1 MNGEEIIEEN
11 ERRKAKYTAVYD
23 QIAGISDVIPR
34 RRLNLKETGEWFIPE
49 DMFHIPW
56 IKTLARYDSVR
67 LFAKR
72 VYSIKN
78 LKIDEEEKVTGI
90 YIDLLRT
97 RLKYDFEFFAASC
110 VKIKHKVTGLD
121 VPFLLNYP
129 QRTLLKEL
137 ERQRLAGQP
146 IRIILL
152 KARQWGGSTLTQI
165 YMAWIQL
172 FRKTGWNSVIAA
184 HLKDASANI
193 KGMYSKLLENLPSWC
208 SDEMPEFT
216 PFQRMANTSII
227 GSVNCKVTIGSSE
240 TPNSVRS
247 SDLTM
252 AHLSEVAY
260 WKDTKE
266 KKATDLVR
274 SITSSIL
281 PVEESII
288 VLESTA
294 NGVGDYFHTEYINAK
309 NKVSDKTALFI
320 PWYDIE
326 IYRLP
331 LKENAFEF
339 YSSFNDYE
347 KYLWDSGATLEAIKW
362 YRAKRKEY
370 QQDSDMQS
378 EYPTDD
384 VEAFTF
390 SGETVF
396 ERNSIELLRKHC
408 EPPAFTG
415 DMVSKTGKTTGRES
429 LADVDFA
436 SKKTG
441 LLKIWIKPDKD
452 SEVSSRYLTVVDVG
466 GRSKKAD
473 YSVILVL
480 DRYWMIYGGT
490 PEVVAQWHGHC
501 DHDILVWKSAQIS
514 KYYNNA
520 LLVIESNTLETEDTD
535 GDHTEYIL
543 SQLGGTYPNLYSRT
557 PADKIREGVPVR
569 WGFHT
574 NRATK
579 TMIIDNMIHLLRE
592 SPYIERCQEA
602 CNEYDT
608 YEKKENGA
616 FGAIEGHH
624 DDLLMTRLIGMYVAY
639 EMPLPKEQKPRDA
652 NARPIWKQR
661 IVSEASI

>member
-1 MNGEEIIEEN
+1 MNKEEIEKEN
-11 ERRKAKYTAVYD
+11 ENRKSKYASVYD
-23 QIAGISDVIPR
+23 QITGISDVIPR
-34 RRLNLKETGEWFIPE
+34 KQINIAETGILYIPNE
-49 DMFHIPW
+49 MYNLPW
-56 IKTLARYDSVR
+56 IKKLCKYKAIK
-67 LFAKR
+67 LFVENEKT
-72 VYSIKN
+72 INK
-78 LKIDEEEKVTGI
+78 LDIDEEEKISSV
-90 YIDLLRT
+90 YIEFLRT
-97 RLKYDFEFFAASC
+97 RLKFDFEFFAASC

-129 QRTLLKEL
+129 QRILLKEL
-137 ERQRLAGQP
+137 ERQRLAGLP

-193 KGMYSKLLENLPSWC
+193 KGMYTKLLENLPTWS
-208 SDEMPEFT
+208 SDTKAEFR
-216 PFQRMANTSII
+216 PFQRMTSTSII
-227 GSVNCKVTIGSSE
+227 SSVNCKVTIGSAE
-240 TPNSVRS
+240 TPNSVRG
-247 SDLTM
+247 SDITM

-266 KKATDLVR
+266 KKATDLIR

-281 PVEESII
+281 PIEESVI

-309 NKVSDKTALFI
+309 SGNSDKTALFI

-331 LKENAFEF
+331 LKENSLEF
-339 YSSFNDYE
+339 YNSFNDYE
-347 KYLWDSGATLEAIKW
+347 KYLWVSGATLEAIKW

-384 VEAFTF
+384 IEAFTF
-390 SGETVF
+390 SGERVF
-396 ERNSIELLRKHC
+396 DRNQVENLRKGC
-408 EPPAFTG
+408 KAPVFVGEIISKSG
-415 DMVSKTGKTTGRES
+415 KKTGKES
-429 LADVDFA
+429 LENVGTIKNNAA
-436 SKKTG
+436 GK
-441 LLKIWIKPDKD
+441 LKIWVLPENNRKI
-452 SEVSSRYLTVVDVG
+452 SYRYITIVDVG
-466 GRSKKAD
+466 GRSSKAD
-473 YSVILVL
+473 YSVILVI
-480 DRYWMIYGGT
+480 DRYWMMYGGV
-490 PEVVAQWHGHC
+490 PEVAAEWRGHC
-501 DHDILVWKSAQIS
+501 DHDILVWKAAQIS

-520 LLVIESNTLETEDTD
+520 LLVIESNTLETEETD

-543 SQLGGTYPNLYSRT
+543 SQLSGAYSNLYART
-557 PADKIREGVPVR
+557 PADKIKEGVPVK

-592 SPYIERCQEA
+592 SPYIERSYEA

-608 YEKKENGA
+608 YEKKENGS
-616 FGAIEGHH
+616 FGAIDGHH
-624 DDLLMTRLIGMYVAY
+624 DDILMTRLIGMYVAY
-639 EMPLPKEQKPRDA
+639 ELPLPREQKEKTTTKKTQG
-652 NARPIWKQR
+652 I
-661 IVSEASI
+661 ISEATI